1 MTTVQPAMGP
11 PGEEAGLIQALRSG
25 EESAFTALLDRYHTA
40 LVRLAMVYVHD
51 RAVAEEVAQE
61 TWLGVLQG
69 LGRFEA
75 RSSLKTWIFHIL
87 VNRAKTRAAREG
99 RSIPFSALWD
109 PDTEPA
115 ESAVPPERFLPA
127 DHPQWPFHWAA
138 PPRSWGD
145 SPEQRLVA
153 RETLGQIR
161 EAVTTLPPSQ
171 REVITLR
178 DIEGWTSEEV
188 CNLLGVT
195 ETNQR
200 VLLHRA
206 RSKVRRVLEQYLDDH

>member
-1 MTTVQPAMGP
+1 MTTAQPAMGP

-25 EESAFTALLDRYHTA
+25 DEAAFAALLDTHHAA
-40 LVRLAMVYVHD
+40 LVRLAMVYVHNH
-51 RAVAEEVAQE
+51 AVAEEVAQE

-69 LGRFEA
+69 LDRFEA

-99 RSIPFSALWD
+99 RHIPFSAVWN
-109 PDTEPA
+109 PDLEPA
-115 ESAVPPERFLPA
+115 EPAVSPERFLSA
-127 DHPQWPFHWAA
+127 DHPQWPHHWAA
-138 PPRSWGD
+138 PPRSWGN
-145 SPEQRLVA
+145 SPEERLVS
-153 RETLGQIR
+153 RETLGYIR
-161 EAVTTLPPSQ
+161 EAVATLPPSQ

-178 DIEGWTSEEV
+178 DIEGWTSQEV

-206 RSKVRRVLEQYLDDH
+206 RSKVRRALEQYLDDH